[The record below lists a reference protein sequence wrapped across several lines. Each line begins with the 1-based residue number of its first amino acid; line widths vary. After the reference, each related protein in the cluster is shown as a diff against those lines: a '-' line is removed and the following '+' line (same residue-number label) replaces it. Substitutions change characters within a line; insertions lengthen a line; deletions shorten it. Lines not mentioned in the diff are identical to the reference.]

1 MLIVMVGVVSALHV
15 GKLPPAIPV
24 LSDSL
29 GLGLVQGGFLLSII
43 QLAGMT
49 LGAVAGTVADR
60 MGPRRI
66 MLTGL
71 LLLASGSCL
80 GAIATTPGFL
90 LVTRAIE
97 GMGFLMAVLPAP
109 VLLRAMPT
117 RNHSSRLS
125 LGMNGKASTIAAR
138 TASSLALPTTATCF
152 ASMSTT
158 TDSMPSRAP
167 TSASMADLQWP
178 QLMPG
183 TR

>member
-1 MLIVMVGVVSALHV
+1 MVSALHV

-66 MLTGL
+66 MLIGL
-71 LLLASGSCL
+71 LLLATGSL
-80 GAIATTPGFL
+80 MGAMASTPAFL
-90 LVTRAIE
+90 LMTRAIE

-109 VLLRAMPT
+109 VLLR
-117 RNHSSRLS
+117 RLIHQS
-125 LGMNGKASTIAAR
+125 G
-138 TASSLALPTTATCF
+138 ALQKG
-152 ASMSTT
+152 
-158 TDSMPSRAP
+158 
-167 TSASMADLQWP
+167 L
-178 QLMPG
+178 
-183 TR
+183 